1 MIVCLEVQKVKKFY
15 LEIREVALRESIIM
29 VLMIRLWLM
38 GET

>member
-1 MIVCLEVQKVKKFY
+1 MIVYLEVQKVKKFY
-15 LEIREVALRESIIM
+15 LEIREVALRASIIM